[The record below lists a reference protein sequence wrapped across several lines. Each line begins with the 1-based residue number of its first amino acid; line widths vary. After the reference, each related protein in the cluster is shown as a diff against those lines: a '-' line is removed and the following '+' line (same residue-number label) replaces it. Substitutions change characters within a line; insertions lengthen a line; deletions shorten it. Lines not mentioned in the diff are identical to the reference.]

1 MWYGIVLQVA
11 QEPEPGLSLRG
22 VLHNIPMEP
31 SSLFVYF
38 LLLGG
43 VLWVIA
49 GSWGNRRKGKRAK

>member
-1 MWYGIVLQVA
+1 MQVA

-43 VLWVIA
+43 VLWVIS